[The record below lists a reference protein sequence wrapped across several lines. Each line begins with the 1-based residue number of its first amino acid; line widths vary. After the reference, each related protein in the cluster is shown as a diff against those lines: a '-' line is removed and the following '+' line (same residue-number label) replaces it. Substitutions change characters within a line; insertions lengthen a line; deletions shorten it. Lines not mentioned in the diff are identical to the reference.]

1 MVVIMAAE
9 PAITLETAVCGNTI
23 LEKQSRFLACGI
35 PVQKKSDL
43 ERALQEAAKRF
54 RMEKASQ
61 LSWACRLSDGTELK
75 NDGGEPGAGRCIL
88 EVMNGMNALD
98 CVVMVARW
106 YGGKHLG
113 GMRFRIYREI
123 ARELLAEQGT
133 GRGAQDAFMRR
144 S

>member
-1 MVVIMAAE
+1 MDPE
-9 PAITLETAVCGNTI
+9 KPITLETAVCGRPI

-35 PVQKKSDL
+35 PFHGRDALSEAVQ
-43 ERALQEAAKRF
+43 AATKRF

-61 LSWACRLSDGTELK
+61 LSWACRLTDGSEFR
-75 NDGGEPGAGRCIL
+75 NDGGEPGAGKCIL
-88 EVMNGMNALD
+88 EVMNGMNAVD
-98 CVVMVARW
+98 CIVIVARW

-113 GMRFRIYREI
+113 GMRFRIYRRA

-133 GRGAQDAFMRR
+133 GKVVRDAAVHR